1 MPTLVVGPNWVGD
14 MIMAQSLVAF
24 LKSKRPEDPIH
35 MLAPRWSLDVARR
48 MPEVDQAIELPFD
61 HGELQL
67 KKRWAFARTLR
78 YSNYHRAFVLPNSL
92 KSALIPAMAGIPRR
106 IGWRG
111 EYRYKLLTD
120 LRILHETRFPRM
132 IDRYM
137 ALGFPANLALSANQ
151 LPEAPPLPQLAVD
164 EASQAALIKTHGLET
179 TRLVGLCPGAEFGP
193 AKQWP
198 LDRFADLAKRLVDEG
213 YQVVLLGSPNDAE
226 DAALI
231 VDQVPESKRSEFV
244 NLTGQTSIPEVVDL
258 VGLTQAVVTHDSGLM
273 HVAAATGR
281 PLVALYGPSSPV
293 HTPPLSESAVTLTHP
308 VPCHPCFEREC
319 PLKHQAC
326 LSELSV
332 DEVFQ
337 ALVSQMNRLV

>member
-14 MIMAQSLVAF
+14 MIMAHGLISY
-24 LKSKRPEDPIH
+24 LKSKRPDDPIH
-35 MLAPRWSLDVARR
+35 MLAPSWSLEVARR
-48 MPEVDQAIELPFD
+48 MPEVDQVIELPFD
-61 HGELQL
+61 HGELKL
-67 KKRWAFARTLR
+67 KERWAFARKLR
-78 YSNYHRAFVLPNSL
+78 FSRYHRAFVLPNSL

-120 LRILHETRFPRM
+120 LRILHEARFPRM

-151 LPEAPPLPQLAVD
+151 LPEAPPFPRLTMD
-164 EASQAALIKTHGLET
+164 EASQANLVSNHGLDPA
-179 TRLVGLCPGAEFGP
+179 RLVALCPGAEFGP

-198 LDRFADLAKRLVDEG
+198 LDRFSDLAARLIDAG
-213 YQVVLLGSPNDAE
+213 HQVILLGSPNDADDVE
-226 DAALI
+226 RLI
-231 VDQVPESKRSEFV
+231 DQVAKAKRKSLL
-244 NLTGQTSIPEVVDL
+244 NLAGLTSIPEAVDL
-258 VGLTQAVVTHDSGLM
+258 IGLSKAVVTHDSGLM

-281 PLVALYGPSSPV
+281 PLVALFGPSSPA
-293 HTPPLSESAVTLTHP
+293 HTPPLSDTAVTLTHP

-319 PLKHQAC
+319 PLTHQAC

-332 DEVFQ
+332 DEVFETLLQ
-337 ALVSQMNRLV
+337 QMQRIA

>member
-14 MIMAQSLVAF
+14 MIMAHGLISY
-24 LKSKRPEDPIH
+24 LKSKRPDDPIH
-35 MLAPRWSLDVARR
+35 MLAPSWSLEVARR
-48 MPEVDQAIELPFD
+48 MPEVDQVIELPFD
-61 HGELQL
+61 HGELKL
-67 KKRWAFARTLR
+67 KERWAFARKLR
-78 YSNYHRAFVLPNSL
+78 FSRYHRAFVLPNSL

-120 LRILHETRFPRM
+120 LRILHEARFPRM

-151 LPEAPPLPQLAVD
+151 LPEAPLFPRLTMD
-164 EASQAALIKTHGLET
+164 EASQANLVSNHGLDPA
-179 TRLVGLCPGAEFGP
+179 RLVALCPGAEFGP

-198 LDRFADLAKRLVDEG
+198 LDRFSDLATRLIDAG
-213 YQVVLLGSPNDAE
+213 HQVILLGSPNDADDVE
-226 DAALI
+226 RLI
-231 VDQVPESKRSEFV
+231 DQVAKAKRKSLV
-244 NLTGQTSIPEVVDL
+244 NLAGLTSIPEAVDL
-258 VGLTQAVVTHDSGLM
+258 IGLSKVVVTHDSGLM

-281 PLVALYGPSSPV
+281 PLVALFGPSSPA
-293 HTPPLSESAVTLTHP
+293 HTPPLSDTAVTLTHP

-319 PLKHQAC
+319 PLTHQAC

-332 DEVFQ
+332 DEVFE
-337 ALVSQMNRLV
+337 ALLQQIQRIA

>member
-14 MIMAQSLVAF
+14 MIMAHGLISY
-24 LKSKRPEDPIH
+24 LKSKRPDDPIH
-35 MLAPRWSLDVARR
+35 MLAPSWSLEVARR
-48 MPEVDQAIELPFD
+48 MPEVDQVIELPFD
-61 HGELQL
+61 HGELKL
-67 KKRWAFARTLR
+67 KERWAFARKLR
-78 YSNYHRAFVLPNSL
+78 FSRYHRAFVLPNSL

-120 LRILHETRFPRM
+120 LRILHEARFPRM

-151 LPEAPPLPQLAVD
+151 LPEAPLFPRLTMD
-164 EASQAALIKTHGLET
+164 EASQVNLVSTHGLDPA
-179 TRLVGLCPGAEFGP
+179 RLVALCPGAEFGP

-198 LDRFADLAKRLVDEG
+198 LDRFSDLATRLIDAG
-213 YQVVLLGSPNDAE
+213 HQVILLGSPNDADDVE
-226 DAALI
+226 RLI
-231 VDQVPESKRSEFV
+231 DQVAKAKRKSLV
-244 NLTGQTSIPEVVDL
+244 NLAGLTSIPEAVDL
-258 VGLTQAVVTHDSGLM
+258 IGLSKAVVTHDSGLM

-281 PLVALYGPSSPV
+281 PLVALFGPSSPA
-293 HTPPLSESAVTLTHP
+293 HTPPLSDAAVTLTHP

-319 PLKHQAC
+319 PLTHQAC

-332 DEVFQ
+332 DEVFE
-337 ALVSQMNRLV
+337 ALLQQMQRIA

>member
-14 MIMAQSLVAF
+14 MIMAHGLISY
-24 LKSKRPEDPIH
+24 LKSKRPDDPIH
-35 MLAPRWSLDVARR
+35 MLAPSWSLEVARR
-48 MPEVDQAIELPFD
+48 MPEVDQVIELPFD
-61 HGELQL
+61 HGELKL
-67 KKRWAFARTLR
+67 KERWAFARKLR
-78 YSNYHRAFVLPNSL
+78 FSRYHRAFVLPNSL

-120 LRILHETRFPRM
+120 LRILHEARFPRM

-151 LPEAPPLPQLAVD
+151 LPEAPLFPRLTMD
-164 EASQAALIKTHGLET
+164 EASQANLVSNHGLDPA
-179 TRLVGLCPGAEFGP
+179 RLVALCPGAEFGP

-198 LDRFADLAKRLVDEG
+198 LDRFSDLATRLIDAG
-213 YQVVLLGSPNDAE
+213 HQVILLGSPNDADDVE
-226 DAALI
+226 RLI
-231 VDQVPESKRSEFV
+231 DQVAKAKRKSLV
-244 NLTGQTSIPEVVDL
+244 NLAGLTSIPEAVDL
-258 VGLTQAVVTHDSGLM
+258 IGLSKAVVTHDSGLM

-281 PLVALYGPSSPV
+281 PLVALFGPSSPA
-293 HTPPLSESAVTLTHP
+293 HTPPLSDTAVTLTHP

-319 PLKHQAC
+319 PLTHQAC

-332 DEVFQ
+332 DEVFE
-337 ALVSQMNRLV
+337 ALLQQMQRIA

>member
-14 MIMAQSLVAF
+14 MIMAHGLISY
-24 LKSKRPEDPIH
+24 LKSKRPDDPIH
-35 MLAPRWSLDVARR
+35 MLAPSWSLEVARR
-48 MPEVDQAIELPFD
+48 MPEVDQIIELPFD
-61 HGELQL
+61 HGELKL
-67 KKRWAFARTLR
+67 KERWAFARKLR
-78 YSNYHRAFVLPNSL
+78 FSRYHRAFVLPNSL

-120 LRILHETRFPRM
+120 LRILHEARFPRM

-151 LPEAPPLPQLAVD
+151 LPEAPLFPRLTMD
-164 EASQAALIKTHGLET
+164 EASQANLVSTYGLDPA
-179 TRLVGLCPGAEFGP
+179 RLVSLCPGAEFGP

-198 LDRFADLAKRLVDEG
+198 LDRFSDLATRLIDAEH
-213 YQVVLLGSPNDAE
+213 QVILLGSPNDADDVE
-226 DAALI
+226 RLI
-231 VDQVPESKRSEFV
+231 NQVAKAKRKGLV
-244 NLTGQTSIPEVVDL
+244 NLAGLTSIPEAVDL
-258 VGLTQAVVTHDSGLM
+258 IGLSKAVVTHDSGLM

-281 PLVALYGPSSPV
+281 PLVALFGPSSPA
-293 HTPPLSESAVTLTHP
+293 HTPPLSDTAVTLTHP

-319 PLKHQAC
+319 PLTHQAC

-332 DEVFQ
+332 DEVFETLLQ
-337 ALVSQMNRLV
+337 QMQRIA

>member
-14 MIMAQSLVAF
+14 MIMAHGLISY
-24 LKSKRPEDPIH
+24 LKSKRPDDPIH
-35 MLAPRWSLDVARR
+35 MLAPSWSLEVARR
-48 MPEVDQAIELPFD
+48 MPEVDQVIELPFD
-61 HGELQL
+61 HGELKL
-67 KKRWAFARTLR
+67 KERWAFARKLR
-78 YSNYHRAFVLPNSL
+78 FSRYHRAFVLPNSL

-120 LRILHETRFPRM
+120 LRILHEARFPRM

-151 LPEAPPLPQLAVD
+151 LPEAPLFPRLTMD
-164 EASQAALIKTHGLET
+164 EASQANLVSIHGLEPA
-179 TRLVGLCPGAEFGP
+179 RLVALCPGAEFGP

-198 LDRFADLAKRLVDEG
+198 LDRFSDLATRLIDAG
-213 YQVVLLGSPNDAE
+213 HQVILLGSPNDADDVE
-226 DAALI
+226 RLI
-231 VDQVPESKRSEFV
+231 DQVAKAKRKSLV
-244 NLTGQTSIPEVVDL
+244 NLAGLTSIPEAVDL
-258 VGLTQAVVTHDSGLM
+258 IGLSKAVVTHDSGLM

-281 PLVALYGPSSPV
+281 PLVALFGPSSPA
-293 HTPPLSESAVTLTHP
+293 HTPPLSDTAVTLTHP

-319 PLKHQAC
+319 PLTHQAC

-332 DEVFQ
+332 DEVFE
-337 ALVSQMNRLV
+337 ALLQQIQRIA

>member
-14 MIMAQSLVAF
+14 MIMAHGLISY
-24 LKSKRPEDPIH
+24 LKSKRPDDPIH
-35 MLAPRWSLDVARR
+35 MLAPSWSLEVARR
-48 MPEVDQAIELPFD
+48 MPEVDQVIELPFD
-61 HGELQL
+61 HGELKL
-67 KKRWAFARTLR
+67 KERWAFARKLR
-78 YSNYHRAFVLPNSL
+78 FSRYHRAFVLPNSL

-120 LRILHETRFPRM
+120 LRILHEARFPRM

-151 LPEAPPLPQLAVD
+151 LPEAPLFPRLTMD
-164 EASQAALIKTHGLET
+164 EASQANLVSNHGLDPA
-179 TRLVGLCPGAEFGP
+179 RLVALCPGAEFGP

-198 LDRFADLAKRLVDEG
+198 LDRFSDLATRLIDAG
-213 YQVVLLGSPNDAE
+213 HQVILLGSPNDADDVE
-226 DAALI
+226 RLI
-231 VDQVPESKRSEFV
+231 DQVAKAKRKSLL
-244 NLTGQTSIPEVVDL
+244 NLAGLTSIPEAVDL
-258 VGLTQAVVTHDSGLM
+258 IGLSKAVVTHDSGLM

-281 PLVALYGPSSPV
+281 PLVALFGPSSPA
-293 HTPPLSESAVTLTHP
+293 HTPPLSDTAVTLTHP

-319 PLKHQAC
+319 PLTHQAC

-332 DEVFQ
+332 DEVFE
-337 ALVSQMNRLV
+337 ALLQQIQRIA

>member
-14 MIMAQSLVAF
+14 MIMAHGLISY
-24 LKSKRPEDPIH
+24 LKSKRPDDPIH
-35 MLAPRWSLDVARR
+35 MLAPSWSLEVARR
-48 MPEVDQAIELPFD
+48 MPEVDQVIELPFD
-61 HGELQL
+61 HGELKL
-67 KKRWAFARTLR
+67 KERWAFARKLR
-78 YSNYHRAFVLPNSL
+78 FSRYHRAFVLPNSL

-120 LRILHETRFPRM
+120 LRILHEARFPRM

-151 LPEAPPLPQLAVD
+151 LPEAPLFPRLTMD
-164 EASQAALIKTHGLET
+164 EASQANLVSNHGLDPA
-179 TRLVGLCPGAEFGP
+179 RLVALCPGAEFGP

-198 LDRFADLAKRLVDEG
+198 LDRFSDLATRLIDAG
-213 YQVVLLGSPNDAE
+213 HQVILLGSPNDADDVE
-226 DAALI
+226 QLI
-231 VDQVPESKRSEFV
+231 DQVAKAKRKSLV
-244 NLTGQTSIPEVVDL
+244 NLAGLTSIPEAVDL
-258 VGLTQAVVTHDSGLM
+258 IGLSKAVVTHDSGLM

-281 PLVALYGPSSPV
+281 PLVALFGPSSPA
-293 HTPPLSESAVTLTHP
+293 HTPPLSDTAVTLTHP

-319 PLKHQAC
+319 PLTHQAC

-332 DEVFQ
+332 DEVFE
-337 ALVSQMNRLV
+337 ALLQQIQRIA

>member
-14 MIMAQSLVAF
+14 MIMAHGLISF
-24 LKSKRPEDPIH
+24 LKSKRPDDSIH
-35 MLAPRWSLDVARR
+35 MLAPSWSLDVARR
-48 MPEVDQAIELPFD
+48 MPEIDQVIELPFD
-61 HGELQL
+61 HGELKL
-67 KKRWAFARTLR
+67 KERWSFARKLR
-78 YSNYHRAFVLPNSL
+78 FSRYHRAFVLPNSL

-120 LRILHETRFPRM
+120 LRILHEARFPRM

-151 LPEAPPLPQLAVD
+151 LPEAPPLPRLAMD
-164 EASQAALIKTHGLET
+164 EESQS
-179 TRLVGLCPGAEFGP
+179 RLVTTYNLDVGRLVALCPGAEFGP

-198 LDRFADLAKRLVDEG
+198 LDRFTDLADRLVDLG
-213 YQVVLLGSPNDAE
+213 YQVIFLGSANDADDVKLVIE
-226 DAALI
+226 QIPEAKR
-231 VDQVPESKRSEFV
+231 DQLV
-244 NLTGQTSIPEVVDL
+244 NLTGLTSIPEAIDL
-258 VGLTQAVVTHDSGLM
+258 IGLTQAVVTHDSGLM

-281 PLVALYGPSSPV
+281 PLVALFGPSSPQ
-293 HTPPLSESAVTLTHP
+293 HTPPLSETALTLTHP

-326 LSELSV
+326 LSEISV
-332 DEVFQ
+332 DTVLE
-337 ALVSQMNRLV
+337 ALTQQIHRIT

>member
-14 MIMAQSLVAF
+14 MIMAHGLISF
-24 LKSKRPEDPIH
+24 LKSKRPDDPIH
-35 MLAPRWSLDVARR
+35 MLAPRWSLEVARR
-48 MPEVDQAIELPFD
+48 MPEVDQVIELPFD
-61 HGELQL
+61 HGELKL
-67 KKRWAFARTLR
+67 KERWAFARKLR
-78 YSNYHRAFVLPNSL
+78 FSRYHRSFILPNSF

-120 LRILHETRFPRM
+120 LRILHEARFPRM

-151 LPEAPPLPQLAVD
+151 LPEAPLFPRLTTDQ
-164 EASQAALIKTHGLET
+164 ASQ
-179 TRLVGLCPGAEFGP
+179 TRLVTAHGLDCSRLVAICPGAEFGP

-198 LDRFADLAKRLVDEG
+198 IDHFSDLVTRLIDDG
-213 YQVVLLGSPNDAE
+213 YQIVLLGSPNDA
-226 DAALI
+226 DDMRQLI
-231 VDQVPESKRSEFV
+231 DQIEKSKRKSIV
-244 NLTGQTSIPEVVDL
+244 NFAGLTSIPEAVDVIAL
-258 VGLTQAVVTHDSGLM
+258 SKAVVTHDSGLM

-281 PLVALYGPSSPV
+281 PLVALFGPSSPA
-293 HTPPLSESAVTLTHP
+293 HTPPLSETAVMLTHP

-319 PLKHQAC
+319 PVKHQAC

-332 DEVFQ
+332 DEVFD
-337 ALVSQMNRLV
+337 ALSQQIQRIA

>member
-14 MIMAQSLVAF
+14 MIMAHGLISY
-24 LKSKRPEDPIH
+24 LKSKRPDDPIH
-35 MLAPRWSLDVARR
+35 MLAPSWSLEVARR
-48 MPEVDQAIELPFD
+48 MPEVDQVIELPFD
-61 HGELQL
+61 HGELKL
-67 KKRWAFARTLR
+67 KERWAFARKLR
-78 YSNYHRAFVLPNSL
+78 FSRYHRAFVLPNSL

-120 LRILHETRFPRM
+120 LRILHEARFPRM

-151 LPEAPPLPQLAVD
+151 LPEAPLFPRLTMD
-164 EASQAALIKTHGLET
+164 EASQANLVSNHGLDPA
-179 TRLVGLCPGAEFGP
+179 RLVALCPGAEFGP

-198 LDRFADLAKRLVDEG
+198 LDRFSDLATRLIDAG
-213 YQVVLLGSPNDAE
+213 HQVILLGSLNDANDVE
-226 DAALI
+226 RLI
-231 VDQVPESKRSEFV
+231 DQVAKAKRKSLV
-244 NLTGQTSIPEVVDL
+244 NLAGLTSIPEAVDL
-258 VGLTQAVVTHDSGLM
+258 IGLSKAVVTHDSGLM

-281 PLVALYGPSSPV
+281 PLVALFGPSSPA
-293 HTPPLSESAVTLTHP
+293 HTPPLSDTAVTLTHP

-319 PLKHQAC
+319 PLTHQAC

-332 DEVFQ
+332 DEVFE
-337 ALVSQMNRLV
+337 ALLQQIQRIA

>member
-14 MIMAQSLVAF
+14 MIMAHGLISY
-24 LKSKRPEDPIH
+24 LKSKRPDDPIH
-35 MLAPRWSLDVARR
+35 MLAPSWSLEVARR
-48 MPEVDQAIELPFD
+48 MPEVDQVIELPFD
-61 HGELQL
+61 HGELKL
-67 KKRWAFARTLR
+67 KERWAFARKLR
-78 YSNYHRAFVLPNSL
+78 FSRYHRAFVLPNSL

-120 LRILHETRFPRM
+120 LRILHEARFPRM

-151 LPEAPPLPQLAVD
+151 LPEAPLFPRLTMD
-164 EASQAALIKTHGLET
+164 EASQANLVSTHGLDPA
-179 TRLVGLCPGAEFGP
+179 RLVALCPGAEFGP

-198 LDRFADLAKRLVDEG
+198 LDRFSDLATRLIDAG
-213 YQVVLLGSPNDAE
+213 HQVILLGSPNDADDVE
-226 DAALI
+226 RLI
-231 VDQVPESKRSEFV
+231 DQVAKAKRK
-244 NLTGQTSIPEVVDL
+244 NLLNLAGLTSIPEAVDL
-258 VGLTQAVVTHDSGLM
+258 IGLSKAVVTHDSGLM

-281 PLVALYGPSSPV
+281 PLVALFGPSSPA
-293 HTPPLSESAVTLTHP
+293 HTPPLSDTAVTLTHS

-319 PLKHQAC
+319 PLTHQAC

-332 DEVFQ
+332 DEVFETLLQ
-337 ALVSQMNRLV
+337 QMQRIA

>member
-14 MIMAQSLVAF
+14 MIMAHGLISY
-24 LKSKRPEDPIH
+24 LKSKRPDDPIH
-35 MLAPRWSLDVARR
+35 MLAPSWSLEVARR
-48 MPEVDQAIELPFD
+48 MPEVDQVIELPFD
-61 HGELQL
+61 HGELKL
-67 KKRWAFARTLR
+67 KERWAFARKLR
-78 YSNYHRAFVLPNSL
+78 FSRYHRAFVLPNSL

-120 LRILHETRFPRM
+120 LRILHEARFPRM

-151 LPEAPPLPQLAVD
+151 LPEAPLFPRLTMD
-164 EASQAALIKTHGLET
+164 EASQANLVSNHGLDPA
-179 TRLVGLCPGAEFGP
+179 RLVALCPGAEFGP

-198 LDRFADLAKRLVDEG
+198 LDRFSDLATRLIDAG
-213 YQVVLLGSPNDAE
+213 HQVILLGSPNDADDVE
-226 DAALI
+226 RLI
-231 VDQVPESKRSEFV
+231 DQVAKAKRKSLL
-244 NLTGQTSIPEVVDL
+244 NLAGLTSIPEAVDL
-258 VGLTQAVVTHDSGLM
+258 IGLSKAVVTHDSGLM

-281 PLVALYGPSSPV
+281 PLVALFGPSSPA
-293 HTPPLSESAVTLTHP
+293 HTPPLSDTAVTLTHP

-319 PLKHQAC
+319 PLTHQAC

-332 DEVFQ
+332 DEVFETLLQ
-337 ALVSQMNRLV
+337 QMQRIA

>member
-14 MIMAQSLVAF
+14 MIMAHGLISY
-24 LKSKRPEDPIH
+24 LKSKRPDDPIH
-35 MLAPRWSLDVARR
+35 MLAPSWSLEVARR
-48 MPEVDQAIELPFD
+48 MPEVDQVIELPFD
-61 HGELQL
+61 HGELKL
-67 KKRWAFARTLR
+67 KERWAFARKLR
-78 YSNYHRAFVLPNSL
+78 FSRYHRAFVLPNSL

-120 LRILHETRFPRM
+120 LRILHEARFPRM

-151 LPEAPPLPQLAVD
+151 LPEAPLFPRLTMD
-164 EASQAALIKTHGLET
+164 EASQANLVSNHGLDPA
-179 TRLVGLCPGAEFGP
+179 RLVALCPGAEFGP

-198 LDRFADLAKRLVDEG
+198 LDRFSDLATRLIDAG
-213 YQVVLLGSPNDAE
+213 HQVILLGSPNDADDVE
-226 DAALI
+226 RLI
-231 VDQVPESKRSEFV
+231 DQVAKAKRKSLV
-244 NLTGQTSIPEVVDL
+244 NLAGLTSIPEAVDL
-258 VGLTQAVVTHDSGLM
+258 IGLSKAVVTHDSGLM

-281 PLVALYGPSSPV
+281 PLVALFGPSSPA
-293 HTPPLSESAVTLTHP
+293 HPPPLSDTAVTLTHP

-319 PLKHQAC
+319 PLTHQAC

-332 DEVFQ
+332 DEVFE
-337 ALVSQMNRLV
+337 ALLQQIQRIA

>member
-14 MIMAQSLVAF
+14 MIMAHGLISY
-24 LKSKRPEDPIH
+24 LKSKRPDDPIH
-35 MLAPRWSLDVARR
+35 MLAPSWSLEVARR
-48 MPEVDQAIELPFD
+48 MPEVDQVIELPFD
-61 HGELQL
+61 HGELKL
-67 KKRWAFARTLR
+67 KERWAFARKLR
-78 YSNYHRAFVLPNSL
+78 FSRYHRAFVLPNSL

-120 LRILHETRFPRM
+120 LRILHEARFPRM

-151 LPEAPPLPQLAVD
+151 LPEAPLFPRLTMD
-164 EASQAALIKTHGLET
+164 EASQANLVSNHGLDPA
-179 TRLVGLCPGAEFGP
+179 RLVAMCPGAEFGP

-198 LDRFADLAKRLVDEG
+198 LDRFSDLATRLIDAG
-213 YQVVLLGSPNDAE
+213 HQVILLGSPNDADDVE
-226 DAALI
+226 RLI
-231 VDQVPESKRSEFV
+231 DQVAKAKRKSLV
-244 NLTGQTSIPEVVDL
+244 NLAGLTSIPEAVDL
-258 VGLTQAVVTHDSGLM
+258 IGLSKAVVTHDSGLM

-281 PLVALYGPSSPV
+281 PLVALFGPSSPA
-293 HTPPLSESAVTLTHP
+293 HTPPLSDTAVTLTHP

-319 PLKHQAC
+319 PLTHQAC

-332 DEVFQ
+332 DEVFE
-337 ALVSQMNRLV
+337 ALLQQIQRIA

>member
-14 MIMAQSLVAF
+14 MIMAHGLISY
-24 LKSKRPEDPIH
+24 LKSKRPDDPIH
-35 MLAPRWSLDVARR
+35 MLAPSWSLEVARR
-48 MPEVDQAIELPFD
+48 MPEVDQVIELPFD
-61 HGELQL
+61 HGELKL
-67 KKRWAFARTLR
+67 KERWAFARKLR
-78 YSNYHRAFVLPNSL
+78 FSRYHRAFVLPNSL

-120 LRILHETRFPRM
+120 LRILHEARFPRM

-151 LPEAPPLPQLAVD
+151 LPEAPLFPRLTMD
-164 EASQAALIKTHGLET
+164 EASQANLVSNHGLDPA
-179 TRLVGLCPGAEFGP
+179 RLVALCPGAEFGP

-198 LDRFADLAKRLVDEG
+198 LDRFSDLATRLIDAG
-213 YQVVLLGSPNDAE
+213 HQVILLGSPNDADDVE
-226 DAALI
+226 RLI
-231 VDQVPESKRSEFV
+231 DQVAKAKRKSLV
-244 NLTGQTSIPEVVDL
+244 NLAGLTSIPEAVDL
-258 VGLTQAVVTHDSGLM
+258 IGLSKAVVTHDSGLM

-281 PLVALYGPSSPV
+281 PLVALFGPSSPA
-293 HTPPLSESAVTLTHP
+293 HTPPLSDTAVTLTHP

-319 PLKHQAC
+319 PLTHQAC

-332 DEVFQ
+332 DEVFE
-337 ALVSQMNRLV
+337 ALLQQIQRIA

>member
-14 MIMAQSLVAF
+14 MIMAHGLISY
-24 LKSKRPEDPIH
+24 LKSKRPDDPIH
-35 MLAPRWSLDVARR
+35 MLAPSWSLEVARR
-48 MPEVDQAIELPFD
+48 MPEVDQVIELPFD
-61 HGELQL
+61 HGELKL
-67 KKRWAFARTLR
+67 KERWAFARKLR
-78 YSNYHRAFVLPNSL
+78 FSRYHRAFVLPNSL

-120 LRILHETRFPRM
+120 LRILHEARFPRM

-151 LPEAPPLPQLAVD
+151 LPEAPLFPRLTMD
-164 EASQAALIKTHGLET
+164 EASQANLVSNHGLDPA
-179 TRLVGLCPGAEFGP
+179 RLVALCPGAEFGP

-198 LDRFADLAKRLVDEG
+198 LDRFSDLATRLIDAG
-213 YQVVLLGSPNDAE
+213 HQVILLGSPNDADDVE
-226 DAALI
+226 RLI
-231 VDQVPESKRSEFV
+231 DQVAKAKRKSLL
-244 NLTGQTSIPEVVDL
+244 NLAGLTSIPEAVDL
-258 VGLTQAVVTHDSGLM
+258 IGLSKAVVTHDSGLM

-281 PLVALYGPSSPV
+281 PLVALFGPSSPA
-293 HTPPLSESAVTLTHP
+293 HTPPLSDTAVTLTHP

-319 PLKHQAC
+319 PLTHQAC

-332 DEVFQ
+332 DEVFETLLQ
-337 ALVSQMNRLV
+337 QMQRIV